1 MRKLFF
7 ILFLIFPLLVGSQN
21 QDDYN
26 YFINKSVN
34 TLYNNPD
41 ECIKLTQSLIIN
53 DKNGNNKIAY
63 QGLLS
68 HSYSLK
74 GDYLNSIKTISSIR
88 EISSNNNT
96 NYDQIYLN
104 FSLADQFQN
113 IGLYN
118 QSSKILNTLKIEKD
132 VLRNETLKGK
142 ILQLQAI
149 NLAVNKE
156 YDDALKLFD
165 ESSTYFNETSEENT
179 ILKIENKLFKGI
191 VLTNQKKWK
200 EAIQLFEI
208 VLQDNNLSNYNFL
221 YALAR
226 ENASRAYFLNQNI
239 EKSIFLLNEALNK
252 IKVVDFKQLKGKIYE
267 GLSNAYLSQKNE
279 KEYKYYRELFN
290 ENKTELDNSRK
301 SAINFLVNELEK
313 VEKQEVE
320 FKTQDLKFT
329 TKILFSITLFVILVL
344 ISIYFYTAKVQKDL
358 DKQIVFFEK
367 INEKNKAL
375 QLSSENIKNDIIVVN
390 TDNKKSNLL
399 SEEKEKELLDKLE
412 AFENS
417 ELFLSNQM
425 SLPLLA
431 AEMETNIKYLSEV
444 IRKFK
449 NKNFNSYINELR
461 IQHVVNLLKT
471 DPAYLNYKVS
481 YLAEISG
488 FSSHSAFTAIFK
500 TITGI
505 SPNDFIKKISEQN
518 K

>member
-1 MRKLFF
+1 M
-7 ILFLIFPLLVGSQN
+7 
-21 QDDYN
+21 
-26 YFINKSVN
+26 
-34 TLYNNPD
+34 
-41 ECIKLTQSLIIN
+41 
-53 DKNGNNKIAY
+53 
-63 QGLLS
+63 
-68 HSYSLK
+68 
-74 GDYLNSIKTISSIR
+74 
-88 EISSNNNT
+88 
-96 NYDQIYLN
+96 N

-118 QSSKILNTLKIEKD
+118 QSSKILDSLKIEKD
-132 VLRNETLKGK
+132 LLKNETLKGK

-149 NLAVNKE
+149 NFAVNKE
-156 YDDALKLFD
+156 YAEALKLFN
-165 ESSTYFNETSEENT
+165 ESSTYFNEISEENT

-191 VLTNQKKWK
+191 VLINQKKWK

-208 VLQDNNLSNYNFL
+208 VLQDKNLTNYDFL

-226 ENASRAYFLNQNI
+226 ENASRAYFLNQEV

-252 IKVVDFKQLKGKIYE
+252 IKDVDYKQLKGKIYD

-329 TKILFSITLFVILVL
+329 TKILITTLIFIVL
-344 ISIYFYTAKVQKDL
+344 SLIGFYLYTNKVSKDL
-358 DKQIVFFEK
+358 NKQIDFFER
-367 INEKNKAL
+367 INGTNKPSK
-375 QLSSENIKNDIIVVN
+375 QIIKEINTVVSE
-390 TDNKKSNLL
+390 TSTENKKTNLL

-412 AFENS
+412 YFENS
-417 ELFLSNQM
+417 ELYLSNQM

-431 AEMETNIKYLSEV
+431 SEMETNIKYLSEV

-471 DPAYLNYKVS
+471 NPAYLNYKVS
-481 YLAEISG
+481 YLAEMSG